1 MNDRIFEILNGI
13 KIYDGVYKNE
23 LIEAAIERNGEIT
36 QSLIDILNRL
46 LSNPAEYIEH
56 NDFYDHICSLM
67 LLGHFKEHS
76 AYKVIVDLFSLPDD
90 IPHELVGDI
99 TTSDLPVI

>member
-1 MNDRIFEILNGI
+1 
-13 KIYDGVYKNE
+13 
-23 LIEAAIERNGEIT
+23 
-36 QSLIDILNRL
+36 
-46 LSNPAEYIEH
+46 
-56 NDFYDHICSLM
+56 M